1 MSAAIFRDSPPC
13 LQKAVV
19 RLHRCRIERRV
30 SVARRLGMRKAAAG
44 VELQI
49 APDAR
54 ARTRSGCGAR
64 PTGKRR
70 TRCYPPREFSVT
82 LS

>member
-1 MSAAIFRDSPPC
+1 MATMFRDSPPC
-13 LQKAVV
+13 LQNAVV
-19 RLHRCRIERRV
+19 RLQRCRIERRA
-30 SVARRLGMRKAAAG
+30 SPARRLGIPKAAD

-54 ARTRSGCGAR
+54 AGNQSGCAQR